1 MVTDKKQTPQE
12 IFNTIAPNYDYMNN
26 VISLGTHKAWRKKV
40 AKTMPI
46 PKGSYVLDLCCGT
59 ADWTIH
65 HAQTVGPSGHVV
77 GLDFS
82 GNMLKIADQKVAEL
96 HLGKEITLVQGDAMA
111 TTYPDNTFDYVTI
124 GFGLR
129 NLPDKIA
136 GLKEMYRVLKPGGS
150 VIILETS
157 QPDNPIVRPAWRFYF
172 SKVMPLLG
180 KVLTKQQ
187 AEYKYLD
194 ETTEKFM
201 SYQELVDVMTEIGF
215 NEVHFERYNLGA
227 AAAHFGTK

>member
-1 MVTDKKQTPQE
+1 MTDKKQTPRE
-12 IFNTIAPNYDYMNN
+12 IFNTIAPSYDYMNN
-26 VISLGTHKAWRKKV
+26 VISLGTHKSWRKKV
-40 AKTMPI
+40 ASAMPI
-46 PKGSYVLDLCCGT
+46 PVGSRVLDLCCGT
-59 ADWTIH
+59 GDWTIH
-65 HAQTVGPSGHVV
+65 HAQVVGPTGEAV

-82 GNMLKIADQKVAEL
+82 ENMLKIAEQKVQAAGL
-96 HLGKEITLVQGDAMA
+96 NDSVTLVQGDAMH
-111 TTYPDNTFDYVTI
+111 TDYPDNSFDYVTI

-136 GLKEMYRVLKPGGS
+136 GLKEMYRVLKPGGA

-157 QPDNPIVRPAWRFYF
+157 QPDNPIVRPVWRFYF

-187 AEYKYLD
+187 AEYQYLD

-215 NEVHFERYNLGA
+215 KNVKFERYNFGA